1 MTSSGQSAMRV
12 VFIALLP
19 PANSG
24 ELSLLE
30 FFINEINPGLVILV
44 GLWDS
49 YISTFCNLHNSDSLL

>member
-1 MTSSGQSAMRV
+1 MRV

-19 PANSG
+19 PAANSG

-49 YISTFCNLHNSDSLL
+49 YISTFYNLHNSDSLL